1 MVSDVCLPFLTINII
16 LIMLCVSSS
25 IKSTHT
31 MSTSSSSS
39 DVELAFQAA
48 LKAQRLREV
57 GDNVND
63 DQLRNENRNQGL
75 INTIVNCNRKI
86 KHFEN
91 KINFF
96 DNNYANS
103 SHMKEIVEK
112 TKELEQ
118 HIVGA
123 PRPHRSWRELY

>member
-1 MVSDVCLPFLTINII
+1 
-16 LIMLCVSSS
+16 
-25 IKSTHT
+25 
-31 MSTSSSSS
+31 MSTSSSGS

-63 DQLRNENRNQGL
+63 DQLRNENRNQDL
-75 INTIVNCNRKI
+75 INTIVNHNRKT

-91 KINFF
+91 KINFII
-96 DNNYANS
+96 NNYTNS
-103 SHMKEIVEK
+103 SYIKEIVEK

-118 HIVGA
+118 HFFGA